1 MEKRPRHW
9 HSRKMRGNKLKR
21 RKLAFGALLAS
32 SSLFLASCAADSG
45 GLTLTVPDVPM
56 QQELGEYE
64 GELNIINWSGFVE
77 PAWTDKFTAD
87 TGCKVNPR
95 VAGTSDEMVTLM
107 RTGEYD
113 IVSASGDAALRLI
126 VGGDVA
132 PLNLELV
139 PNFSEDIAE
148 GMKGQI
154 YDTVNGKAYGVPIG
168 RGANLLQYN
177 ETVTGGAPE
186 SWDVVWETDSPYAGK
201 ITAYDAPIY
210 IADAAVYLMYHKPEL
225 NIKNPYALD
234 ETQLAAAIDLLKQQN
249 TIIGEYWADPV
260 AQITSFVGGNVVVG
274 TSWEV
279 LRKFAA
285 QDNIKTTLPIE
296 GSTGWYDAWLL
307 SSTAKN
313 PNCAYAWMNYT
324 STPEV
329 NGAIAMNF
337 GMAPA
342 NIAFC
347 KSSPEAQAHCDEF
360 FAEDEEFFSR
370 IWPWTTPIEEC
381 VDGRTD
387 VKCTSFQDW
396 TNAWATVKG

>member
-1 MEKRPRHW
+1 
-9 HSRKMRGNKLKR
+9 MRGNKLKR

-45 GLTLTVPDVPM
+45 SLTLTVPDVPM

-64 GELNIINWSGFVE
+64 GELNIVNWSGFVE

-132 PLNLELV
+132 PLNLELI
-139 PNFSEDIAE
+139 PNFSDDIAE

-285 QDNIKTTLPIE
+285 QDNIKTTLPVE
-296 GSTGWYDAWLL
+296 GSTGWFDAWLL

-342 NIAFC
+342 NLAFC
-347 KSSPEAQAHCDEF
+347 KSSAEAQAHCDEF